1 MLQEHTV
8 VDIVSETARVK
19 KKLKSVLDKVT
30 CKMVACE
37 DKVNEIREELRRETD
52 NAINSLN
59 TVQSRILSEVR
70 NYQALLMEII
80 RIPATCIQ

>member
-1 MLQEHTV
+1 M

-37 DKVNEIREELRRETD
+37 DKVSEIREELRRETD
-52 NAINSLN
+52 NAINALN

-70 NYQALLMEII
+70 NL
-80 RIPATCIQ
+80 TK